1 MFLDAIHH
9 NTRWII
15 LVGIL
20 TQGCVTLPRLDA
32 VPAPLTER
40 AKIPGIPDARLWM
53 DRDPTAFINA
63 VMIDNEH
70 ELADLERT
78 GKSTNPLPPIQALVI
93 SGGGDAGA
101 FSAGVLSG
109 WTARGDRPEFKVVTG
124 ISVGALIAPFAFLGP
139 RYDEVVRS
147 VAIGIGPHD
156 ILKQRNTLTGL
167 MSDGMASSEPLA
179 RIVEKYVTPELLA
192 AVAREY
198 LKGRALHIGTTDLD
212 AGRQVTWNMG
222 AIAASGAPGA
232 LDLFRKIMIASTSI
246 PGAVSPVML
255 DVEVDGKR
263 YQEMHVDG
271 GVISQLFLYPAEAFS
286 QMKKVTGTPFTREAH
301 IYLIRNGR
309 LEPKWNDTKR
319 RTLAIGGRAISSLV
333 NMQGINDVRRLYQ
346 TVSEDHFDFNLAYVG
361 VDFDAP
367 HDEEFN
373 NVYMRK
379 LYDYAY
385 QLTVTGY
392 AWHKTPP

>member
-1 MFLDAIHH
+1 MFLDAIRR

-15 LVGIL
+15 LVGVL
-20 TQGCVTLPRLDA
+20 FQGCATLPRLDA
-32 VPAPLTER
+32 VPAPLTEK
-40 AKIPGIPDARLWM
+40 AQVPGIPDARIWL

-63 VMIDNEH
+63 VMVDNEH
-70 ELADLERT
+70 ELAALQRA
-78 GKSTNPLPPIQALVI
+78 GKPTNPLPPIQALVI

-101 FSAGVLSG
+101 FGAGVLSG

-139 RYDEVVRS
+139 KFDDVVRS

-179 RIVEKYVTPELLA
+179 RIVEKFVTPEVLA

-232 LDLFRKIMIASTSI
+232 LHLFRKIMIASTSI
-246 PGAVSPVML
+246 PGAVSPVMF

-309 LEPKWNDTKR
+309 LEPQWNDTKR
-319 RTLAIGGRAISSLV
+319 RTLSIGGRAINSLV
-333 NMQGINDVRRLYQ
+333 NTQGINDVRRLYQ
-346 TVSEDHFDFNLAYVG
+346 TVSEDHFDFNLAYIG
-361 VDFDAP
+361 TDFDVP
-367 HDEEFN
+367 HSQEFN
-373 NVYMRK
+373 NAYMRK

-385 QLTVTGY
+385 QLTVAGHV
-392 AWHKTPP
+392 WHKTPP